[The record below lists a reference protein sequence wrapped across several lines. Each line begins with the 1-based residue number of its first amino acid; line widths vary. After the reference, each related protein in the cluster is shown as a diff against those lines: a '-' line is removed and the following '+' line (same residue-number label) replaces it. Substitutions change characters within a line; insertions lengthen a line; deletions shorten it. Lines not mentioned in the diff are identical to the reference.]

1 MNNYIYIYIWCL
13 VLGQLACRLPKY
25 HCNVNKAVSVLF
37 LKTKI
42 KHLVSVQFKVQVPTL
57 FTKPVYVGG
66 ATWLKVKVRGQLHC
80 LWGKQLKIKG
90 TKWKNW
96 INE

>member
-1 MNNYIYIYIWCL
+1 MSFSQSATAYTHTSL
-13 VLGQLACRLPKY
+13 LTVRGLSKY